1 MLVIRA
7 HKIAVIIAFL
17 LLSAWLIFSSW
28 KSPQTIQTVIQYSG
42 TTAEHRSASDQ
53 AAQEKEKTDE
63 ALARYTWWLTFF
75 TGILAFATIGLGIST
90 LGLYLAGERQLKLAR
105 NEFVSTHR
113 PKLIIRQ
120 LQLDKLLPDQ
130 IVKVQL
136 SIINI
141 GETEATLRFIA
152 AEIAL
157 WNRRYWEAPGIDPIA
172 KPFGPKVIRNG
183 QRISAVIVSRF
194 KITAEQIKAAQQGNL
209 IICAV
214 GEFTYIDAIGTE
226 RRTGFRRNYD
236 FSTDMFIASEN
247 IDQEYQD

>member
-1 MLVIRA
+1 MLVIRT

-53 AAQEKEKTDE
+53 EKTDE

-75 TGILAFATIGLGIST
+75 TGILAFAPIGLGIST

-105 NEFVSTHR
+105 NEFVSIHR

-120 LQLDKLLPDQ
+120 LQLDNLLLDQ

-194 KITAEQIKAAQQGNL
+194 KITADQIKAAQQGNL
-209 IICAV
+209 TICAV
-214 GEFTYIDAIGTE
+214 GEFTYTDAIGTE
-226 RRTGFRRNYD
+226 WRTGFRRDYD
-236 FSTDMFIASEN
+236 FSTDTFTASEN
-247 IDQEYQD
+247 IESTKTSAPA